1 MSDNEKIFT
10 MKLIPITQMDCA
22 TCVSPIEK
30 ELLKLNGVKEAR
42 VNYMAKTVKVI
53 YDSDL
58 VGLSDIEAA
67 IERVGFQIAYKQYP
81 SIASK
86 IKSLFRKEKSKNV
99 KVISDADFASKVLH
113 ASKPVAVLFSSPTC
127 PICRI
132 AKTVYSEAADEL
144 AGQVEFYEMDISTS
158 NTYHDYDVL
167 STPSILIFRDGQLK
181 DRLLMPQKTE
191 IIKALTSFES
201 LNR

>member
-10 MKLIPITQMDCA
+10 MKLIPIVQMDCS

-30 ELLKLNGVKEAR
+30 SVLKLNGVKEAR
-42 VNYMAKTVKVI
+42 VNYMTKTVKVI

-67 IERVGFQIAYKQYP
+67 IERVGYQVAYKQYP
-81 SIASK
+81 SVASK
-86 IKSLFRKEKSKNV
+86 LKSLFRKEKPSNV
-99 KVISDADFASKVLH
+99 KVISDADFATKVLH

-132 AKTVYSEAADEL
+132 TKPVYTEAADEL
-144 AGQVEFYEMDISTS
+144 AGQDEFYEMDISTS

-181 DRLLMPQKTE
+181 DRLLAPQKTE
-191 IIKALTSFES
+191 IIKALTSFVS
-201 LNR
+201 LSR

>member
-1 MSDNEKIFT
+1 

-42 VNYMAKTVKVI
+42 VNYMVKTVKVI

-67 IERVGFQIAYKQYP
+67 IEQVGFQIAYKQYP
-81 SIASK
+81 SVASK
-86 IKSLFRKEKSKNV
+86 IKGLFRKEKSTNV

-132 AKTVYSEAADEL
+132 TEPVYMEAADEL
-144 AGQVEFYEMDISTS
+144 VGQAEFYEMDISIS

-167 STPSILIFRDGQLK
+167 CTPSILIFRDGQLK
-181 DRLLMPQKTE
+181 DRLLVPQKTE
-191 IIKALTSFES
+191 IIKALESFVS
-201 LNR
+201 LSR